1 MNSSVRVVITVE
13 FGLAWR
19 LLLAAEGTDSLQN
32 PAVDF
37 SILPADSSGIL

>member
-1 MNSSVRVVITVE
+1 MNSSVRVVTTVE

-19 LLLAAEGTDSLQN
+19 LLLAVKGTDSLQN

-37 SILPADSSGIL
+37 SILHAGSSSIL